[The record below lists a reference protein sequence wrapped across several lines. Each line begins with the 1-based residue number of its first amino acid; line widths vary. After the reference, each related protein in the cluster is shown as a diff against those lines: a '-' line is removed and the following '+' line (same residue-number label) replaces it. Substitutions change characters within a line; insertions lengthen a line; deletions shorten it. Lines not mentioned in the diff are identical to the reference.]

1 MTATLVL
8 NAVLGSW
15 AGAVGSAQ
23 RLSNGNYAFTLGIN
37 GPEPPRP
44 PAHLIEVTPD
54 GTKVFDLQV
63 NKTEYRSYRARTLYE
78 RIDDALA
85 GAPQKV
91 ERVVLNDGSA
101 QRSMVNRITVT
112 FGGATI

>member
-54 GTKVFDLQV
+54 GTKVFDLLV
-63 NKTEYRSYRARTLYE
+63 NKTEYRSYRMRTLYE
-78 RIDDALA
+78 GVSAALA
-85 GAPQKV
+85 GALRTV
-91 ERVVLNDGSA
+91 ESVVVNDGS
-101 QRSMVNRITVT
+101 
-112 FGGATI
+112 